1 MKILYLTTGVSIGGA
16 ELMLYHLLSKINRN
30 RFSPVVL
37 SLMGRDTL
45 GDRIESLGIPV
56 EHIGLEPGKVP
67 SLKALS
73 SLINTV
79 NTLKPDLIQ
88 GWMYHGNIAAKLASS
103 FYNHKIPLLWS
114 IHHSIY
120 SLSYENKMTASLI
133 KSGAIISKFIQGIC
147 FVSNQSKLQHE
158 ALGYSSQN
166 SCVIPNGFDT
176 SLFKPSLEARAAF
189 RSELGLSE
197 QSVLIGLIGRYHP
210 MKDHPNFIRAAS
222 LLVKE
227 FPDVHF
233 IMVGTEV
240 DQDNNFLSSLIQ
252 DLGLSNHIHLLGER
266 SDIPRVTAALDINT
280 LASAYGE
287 AFPLVIGEAM
297 SSCVPCVVTDV
308 GDSAWIVG
316 NTGRVVPPRNSE
328 TLARAWKELILI
340 GNEGRKALGKAARS
354 RIIDSFSINS
364 VVAQYES
371 LYELILA

>member
-1 MKILYLTTGVSIGGA
+1 
-16 ELMLYHLLSKINRN
+16 
-30 RFSPVVL
+30 
-37 SLMGRDTL
+37 
-45 GDRIESLGIPV
+45 
-56 EHIGLEPGKVP
+56 
-67 SLKALS
+67 
-73 SLINTV
+73 
-79 NTLKPDLIQ
+79 
-88 GWMYHGNIAAKLASS
+88 
-103 FYNHKIPLLWS
+103 
-114 IHHSIY
+114 
-120 SLSYENKMTASLI
+120 
-133 KSGAIISKFIQGIC
+133 
-147 FVSNQSKLQHE
+147 
-158 ALGYSSQN
+158 LGYSSQN

-197 QSVLIGLIGRYHP
+197 QSILIGLIGRYHP

-266 SDIPRVTAALDINT
+266 SDIPRLTAALDINT

-297 SSCVPCVVTDV
+297 SSGVPCVVTDV

-328 TLARAWKELILI
+328 ALARAWKELILM
-340 GNEGRKALGKAARS
+340 GNEGRKVLGKAARS

-371 LYELILA
+371 LYELILD